1 MCKAWGVLRDPSR
14 LHKEYGNMNTQHHD
28 QAPNG
33 DLERKANELISL
45 MFSVCE
51 EEIRGISM
59 PDARASLLANAAMA
73 VQSAIQ
79 IFLTLARR

>member
-1 MCKAWGVLRDPSR
+1 
-14 LHKEYGNMNTQHHD
+14 MNTQHHD

-51 EEIRGISM
+51 KEIRGVSM
-59 PDARASLLANAAMA
+59 PDARASSLAYAAVGAQNAMLT
-73 VQSAIQ
+73 
-79 IFLTLARR
+79 FLALARIR